1 MGDFSVR
8 AVLSATDKNFASVF
22 GNAVRS
28 VDSLSSKIAGGLGFG
43 VLVGAGQAAFSA
55 VTNGAKGLA
64 ATVLEVGGNFESSM
78 ANVGAISAATGK
90 DLESLEAKAKAVGAS
105 TKFSASEAADG
116 LSYMAMAGWKT
127 EDMIAG
133 MDGIVAL
140 AASSNTDLAAA
151 SDIVTD
157 ALTAFGKTAGD
168 SGRLADIMAAASSNA
183 NTNVTMLG
191 ESFKYVASTA
201 GSMGYSMEDTS
212 VALGLMANSGIKA
225 SQAGT
230 SLRTLLV
237 NMAKPT
243 DAMQGA
249 MDKLGVSLTDAS
261 GKMKPLSAIMGD
273 LRSSFKSLGEEEKA
287 NLAATLAGKEG
298 MSGLLA
304 IVNASE
310 EDYSK
315 LTDAIASSSEGMGA
329 AAEMAEKMQ
338 DTFQGD
344 VTSMKSKWEGFG
356 ITLYDKIQEP
366 ARGVVGTL
374 SGMID
379 DASTYIQNSSLVDD
393 IVGGLSD
400 GLKWLQVNIPKAISA
415 VKPYW
420 DEFTSDV
427 GEIADAAG
435 DAFGAVSKEVGK
447 LDGTG
452 GALKAFKK
460 ACSTA
465 KDVLVGLFK
474 FVEKHADVFAG
485 LIQALPKVVA
495 GFLAFKAIAKVGGII
510 GGIMSMFGG
519 GGGGGGGMGSTILSV
534 GIAVVAVAG
543 AFWIMAQACTA
554 LSTAG
559 TPAMVMMGVMLAAL
573 IGLVV
578 VAALLGPKIQNAGPA
593 LIMLGIA
600 VLICAAAFYVM
611 AMAAN
616 LLAQG
621 GTACE
626 VMFGIMIAGI
636 AGIIAIAGTMGAQ
649 LMQGAIG
656 VLLLGVG
663 LLICA
668 AAMYVMAMAATM
680 LSDGGN
686 QACIMFGVMLV
697 AIVALMAVAAALG
710 PALIIGGVG
719 ALLLGVGLLLA
730 GGGALLAAMALEKI
744 CGQLPTLAESGASGA
759 LAIAEIAGAM
769 GLFATACAASG
780 VAAGALALVLV
791 PFTAALVACA
801 AGAVPLAAALKLVQ
815 SSLKSIKKDA
825 KSTGSSLEEMVT
837 SVDMVKEGLGAIGD
851 KVGGAFDA
859 MVSAFE
865 NSKGKATSS
874 AKALVNGVNSSLK
887 SGVSP
892 ARAAGSAI
900 GNGYASGL
908 RSGAGAAGAA
918 SRALSSAASSALST
932 ARSDAYNNG
941 YWVGQGFANGIRA
954 ALPLVQAASAAMVRT
969 SDATTRNRGQIG
981 SPSRLFR
988 RLGAWM
994 SEGFALGIES
1004 MYNRVE
1010 DASAGLIMTPDIPSM
1025 QGGTLNSNYNYGSG
1039 NGIMVVEVPLSVD
1052 GRKIARAT
1060 ASYTYDEMRTMQ
1072 TRQNRKEGTY

>member
-1 MGDFSVR
+1 MGDFSVK
-8 AVLSATDKNFASVF
+8 AVLSATDKNFGSVF
-22 GNAVRS
+22 GNAVKS
-28 VDSLSSKIAGGLGFG
+28 VDSLSSKIMGGLGFG
-43 VLVGAGQAAFSA
+43 VLAGAGQAAFSA

-78 ANVGAISAATGK
+78 ANVSAISGATGK
-90 DLESLEAKAKAVGAS
+90 DLEDLEAKAKAVGSS

-127 EDMIAG
+127 QDMIAG

-140 AASSNTDLAAA
+140 AASSNTDLAQA

-157 ALTAFGKTAGD
+157 ALTAFGKSAGD
-168 SGRLADIMAAASSNA
+168 SGRLANIMAATSSNA

-201 GSMGYSMEDTS
+201 GAMGYSMEDVS
-212 VALGLMANSGIKA
+212 VALGLMANSNIKA

-243 DAMQGA
+243 DEMQSAMS
-249 MDKLGVSLTDAS
+249 KLGISLTDAS
-261 GKMKPLSAIMGD
+261 GKMKPLSGIMTD
-273 LRSSFKSLGEEEKA
+273 LRSSFKNLNEEEKA

-304 IVNASE
+304 IVGASE
-310 EDYSK
+310 EDYNK
-315 LTDAIASSSEGMGA
+315 LTGAIASSSDGMGT

-400 GLKWLQVNIPKAISA
+400 GLKWLQVNIPKAINT

-435 DAFGAVSKEVGK
+435 EAFGAVSKEVGK

-452 GALKAFKK
+452 GTLKTFKK

-465 KDVLVGLFK
+465 KDALVGLFK

-485 LIQALPKVVA
+485 LIKALPKVVA

-519 GGGGGGGMGSTILSV
+519 GGGGGGIGSTILQV

-543 AFWIMAQACTA
+543 AFWIMAQACAA
-554 LSTAG
+554 LSAAG
-559 TPAMVMMGVMLAAL
+559 TPAMVMMGIMLAAL

-578 VAALLGPKIQNAGPA
+578 VAALLAPKLEGAGPA

-636 AGIIAIAGTMGAQ
+636 AGIIAIAGTMGTQ

-686 QACIMFGVMLV
+686 QACIMFGIMLV

-769 GLFATACAASG
+769 GLFAAACAASG

-815 SSLKSIKKDA
+815 SNLKSIKKDA

-837 SVDMVKEGLGAIGD
+837 SVNMVKEGLSAIGD

-908 RSGAGAAGAA
+908 RSGAGAASAA
-918 SRALSSAASSALST
+918 SRALSSAASSALSS
-932 ARSDAYNNG
+932 ARNDAYNNG

-954 ALPLVQAASAAMVRT
+954 ALPLVQAASAAMVT
-969 SDATTRNRGQIG
+969 ISDTTTRNKGKIG
-981 SPSRLFR
+981 SPSRLFHK
-988 RLGAWM
+988 LGAWM

-1025 QGGTLNSNYNYGSG
+1025 QGGTLNSNYNYGNG
-1039 NGIMVVEVPLSVD
+1039 NGIMVVEVPLNVD
-1052 GRKIARAT
+1052 GRKIAHAT

-1072 TRQNRKEGTY
+1072 TRQNRKEGNY

>member
-1 MGDFSVR
+1 MGDFSVK
-8 AVLSATDKNFASVF
+8 AVLSATDKNFGSVF
-22 GNAVRS
+22 GNAVKS
-28 VDSLSSKIAGGLGFG
+28 VDSLSSKIMGGLGFG
-43 VLVGAGQAAFSA
+43 VLAGAGQAAFSA

-78 ANVGAISAATGK
+78 ANVSAISGATGK
-90 DLESLEAKAKAVGAS
+90 DLEDLEAKAKAVGSS

-127 EDMIAG
+127 QDMIAG

-140 AASSNTDLAAA
+140 AASSNTDLAQA

-157 ALTAFGKTAGD
+157 ALTAFGKSAGD
-168 SGRLADIMAAASSNA
+168 SGRLANIMAATSSNA

-201 GSMGYSMEDTS
+201 GAMGYSMEDVS
-212 VALGLMANSGIKA
+212 VALGLMANSNIKA

-243 DAMQGA
+243 DEMQSAMS
-249 MDKLGVSLTDAS
+249 KLGISLTDAS
-261 GKMKPLSAIMGD
+261 GKMKPLSGIMTD
-273 LRSSFKSLGEEEKA
+273 LRSSFKNLNEEEKA

-304 IVNASE
+304 IVGASE
-310 EDYSK
+310 EDYNK
-315 LTDAIASSSEGMGA
+315 LTGAIASSSDGMGT

-400 GLKWLQVNIPKAISA
+400 GLKWLQVNIPKAINT

-435 DAFGAVSKEVGK
+435 EAFGAVSKEVGK

-452 GALKAFKK
+452 GTLKTFKK

-465 KDVLVGLFK
+465 KDALVGLFK

-485 LIQALPKVVA
+485 LIKALPKVVA

-519 GGGGGGGMGSTILSV
+519 GGGGGGIGSTILQV

-543 AFWIMAQACTA
+543 AFWIMAQACAA
-554 LSTAG
+554 LSAAG

-578 VAALLGPKIQNAGPA
+578 VAALLAPKLEGAGPA

-636 AGIIAIAGTMGAQ
+636 AGIIAIAGTMGTQ

-686 QACIMFGVMLV
+686 QACIMFGIMLV

-769 GLFATACAASG
+769 GLFAAACAASG

-815 SSLKSIKKDA
+815 SNLKSIKKDA

-837 SVDMVKEGLGAIGD
+837 SVNMVKEGLSAIGD

-908 RSGAGAAGAA
+908 RSGAGAASAA
-918 SRALSSAASSALST
+918 SRALSSAASSALSS
-932 ARSDAYNNG
+932 ARNDAYNNG

-954 ALPLVQAASAAMVRT
+954 ALPLVQAASAAMVT
-969 SDATTRNRGQIG
+969 ISDTTTRNKGKIG
-981 SPSRLFR
+981 SPSRLFHK
-988 RLGAWM
+988 LGAWM

-1025 QGGTLNSNYNYGSG
+1025 QGGTLNSNYNYGNG
-1039 NGIMVVEVPLSVD
+1039 NGIMVVEVPLNVD
-1052 GRKIARAT
+1052 GRKIAHAT

-1072 TRQNRKEGTY
+1072 TRQNRKEGNY

>member
-1 MGDFSVR
+1 MGDFSVK
-8 AVLSATDKNFASVF
+8 AVLSATDKNFGSVF
-22 GNAVRS
+22 GNAVKS
-28 VDSLSSKIAGGLGFG
+28 VDSLSSKIMGGLGFG
-43 VLVGAGQAAFSA
+43 VLAGAGQAAFSA

-78 ANVGAISAATGK
+78 ANVSAISGATGK
-90 DLESLEAKAKAVGAS
+90 DLEDLEAKAKAVGSS

-127 EDMIAG
+127 QDMIAG

-140 AASSNTDLAAA
+140 AASSNTDLAQA

-157 ALTAFGKTAGD
+157 ALTAFGKSAGD
-168 SGRLADIMAAASSNA
+168 SGRLADIMAATSSNA

-249 MDKLGVSLTDAS
+249 MEKLGISLTDAS
-261 GKMKPLSAIMGD
+261 GNMKPLNAIMGD
-273 LRSSFKSLGEEEKA
+273 LRSSFKSLNNEEKA

-310 EDYSK
+310 EDYNK
-315 LTDAIASSSEGMGA
+315 LTDAIASSSDGMGA

-379 DASTYIQNSSLVDD
+379 DASSYIQNSSLVDD
-393 IVGGLSD
+393 IVGGISD
-400 GLKWLQVNIPKAISA
+400 GLKWLQVNIPKAINT

-435 DAFGAVSKEVGK
+435 EAFGAVSKEVGK

-452 GALKAFKK
+452 GTLKTFKK

-485 LIQALPKVVA
+485 LIKALPKVVA

-519 GGGGGGGMGSTILSV
+519 GGGGGGVGSTILQV

-554 LSTAG
+554 LSAAG
-559 TPAMVMMGVMLAAL
+559 APAMVMMGVMLAAL

-578 VAALLGPKIQNAGPA
+578 VAALLAPKIQDAGPA

-600 VLICAAAFYVM
+600 VLIVAAAFYVM

-636 AGIIAIAGTMGAQ
+636 AGIIAIAGTMGTQ

-769 GLFATACAASG
+769 GLFAAACAASG

-837 SVDMVKEGLGAIGD
+837 SVNMVKEGLSAIGD

-887 SGVSP
+887 GGVSP
-892 ARAAGSAI
+892 ARAAGSAV

-908 RSGAGAAGAA
+908 RSGAGAASAA
-918 SRALSSAASSALST
+918 SRALSSAASSALSS

-954 ALPLVQAASAAMVRT
+954 ALPLVQAASAAMVT
-969 SDATTRNRGQIG
+969 ISDTTTRKKGYIG
-981 SPSRLFR
+981 SPSRLFHK
-988 RLGAWM
+988 LGAWM

-1025 QGGTLNSNYNYGSG
+1025 QGGTLNSNYNYGNG
-1039 NGIMVVEVPLSVD
+1039 NGIMVVEVPLNVD
-1052 GRKIARAT
+1052 GRKIAHAT

-1072 TRQNRKEGTY
+1072 TRQNRKEGNY

>member
-8 AVLSATDKNFASVF
+8 AVLSATDKNFGSVF
-22 GNAVRS
+22 GNAVKS

-78 ANVGAISAATGK
+78 ANVSAISGATGK
-90 DLESLEAKAKAVGAS
+90 DLESLEEKAKAVGKS

-127 EDMIAG
+127 QDMIAG

-140 AASSNTDLAAA
+140 AASSNTDLAQA

-157 ALTAFGKTAGD
+157 ALTAFGKSAGD
-168 SGRLADIMAAASSNA
+168 SGRLADIMAATSSNA

-249 MDKLGVSLTDAS
+249 MEKLGISLTDAS
-261 GKMKPLSAIMGD
+261 GNMKPLNAIMGD
-273 LRSSFKSLGEEEKA
+273 LRSSFKSLSNEEKA

-310 EDYSK
+310 EDYNK
-315 LTDAIASSSEGMGA
+315 LTDAIASSSDGMGA

-379 DASTYIQNSSLVDD
+379 DASAYIQNSSLVDD
-393 IVGGLSD
+393 IVGGISD
-400 GLKWLQVNIPKAISA
+400 GLKWLQVNIPKAINT

-420 DEFTSDV
+420 GEFTSDV

-435 DAFGAVSKEVGK
+435 EAFGAVSKEVGK

-452 GALKAFKK
+452 GTLKTFKK
-460 ACSTA
+460 ACSMT

-485 LIQALPKVVA
+485 LIKALPKVVA

-519 GGGGGGGMGSTILSV
+519 GGGGGGGIGSTILQV
-534 GIAVVAVAG
+534 GIAVAAVAG

-554 LSTAG
+554 LSSAG

-573 IGLVV
+573 IGLVA
-578 VAALLGPKIQNAGPA
+578 VAALLAPKMEGAGPT
-593 LIMLGIA
+593 LLMLGVT

-686 QACIMFGVMLV
+686 QACIMFGIMLV

-769 GLFATACAASG
+769 GLFAAACAASG

-837 SVDMVKEGLGAIGD
+837 SVNMVKEGLSAIGD

-887 SGVSP
+887 GGVSP
-892 ARAAGSAI
+892 ARAAGSAV

-908 RSGAGAAGAA
+908 RSGAGAASAA
-918 SRALSSAASSALST
+918 SRALSSAASSALSS
-932 ARSDAYNNG
+932 ARNDAYNNG

-954 ALPLVQAASAAMVRT
+954 ALPLVQSAAAAMVRT
-969 SDATTRNRGQIG
+969 SDATTRNRGKIG
-981 SPSRLFR
+981 SPSRLFHK
-988 RLGAWM
+988 LGAWM

-1025 QGGTLNSNYNYGSG
+1025 QGGSLNSNYNYGNG
-1039 NGIMVVEVPLSVD
+1039 NGIMVVEVPLNVD
-1052 GRKIARAT
+1052 GRKIAHAT

-1072 TRQNRKEGTY
+1072 TRQNRKEGNY

>member
-1 MGDFSVR
+1 MGDFSVK
-8 AVLSATDKNFASVF
+8 AVLSATDKNFGSVF
-22 GNAVRS
+22 GNAVKS
-28 VDSLSSKIAGGLGFG
+28 VDSLSSKIMGGLGFG
-43 VLVGAGQAAFSA
+43 VLAGAGQAAFSA

-78 ANVGAISAATGK
+78 ANVSAISGATGK
-90 DLESLEAKAKAVGAS
+90 DLEDLEAKAKAVGSS

-127 EDMIAG
+127 QDMIAG

-140 AASSNTDLAAA
+140 AASSNTDLAQA

-157 ALTAFGKTAGD
+157 ALTAFGKSAGD
-168 SGRLADIMAAASSNA
+168 SGRLANIMAATSSNA

-201 GSMGYSMEDTS
+201 GAMGYSMEDVS
-212 VALGLMANSGIKA
+212 VALGLMANSNIKA

-243 DAMQGA
+243 DEMQSAMS
-249 MDKLGVSLTDAS
+249 KLGISLTDAS
-261 GKMKPLSAIMGD
+261 GKMKPLSGIMTD
-273 LRSSFKSLGEEEKA
+273 LRSSFKNLNEEEKA

-304 IVNASE
+304 IVGASE
-310 EDYSK
+310 EDYNK
-315 LTDAIASSSEGMGA
+315 LTGAIASSSDGMGT

-400 GLKWLQVNIPKAISA
+400 GLKWLQVNIPKAINT

-435 DAFGAVSKEVGK
+435 EAFGAVSKEVGK

-452 GALKAFKK
+452 GTLKTFKK

-465 KDVLVGLFK
+465 KDALVGLFK

-485 LIQALPKVVA
+485 LIKALPKVVA

-519 GGGGGGGMGSTILSV
+519 GGGGGGIGSTILQV

-543 AFWIMAQACTA
+543 AFWIMAQACAA
-554 LSTAG
+554 LSAAG

-578 VAALLGPKIQNAGPA
+578 VAALLAPKLEGAGPA

-636 AGIIAIAGTMGAQ
+636 AGIIAIAGTMGTQ

-668 AAMYVMAMAATM
+668 AAMYVMAMAAAM

-686 QACIMFGVMLV
+686 QACIMFGIMLV

-769 GLFATACAASG
+769 GLFAAACAASG

-837 SVDMVKEGLGAIGD
+837 SVNMVKEGLSAIGD

-874 AKALVNGVNSSLK
+874 AKALVNGVNGSLK

-908 RSGAGAAGAA
+908 RSGAGAASAA
-918 SRALSSAASSALST
+918 SRALSSAASSALSS
-932 ARSDAYNNG
+932 ARNDAYNNG

-954 ALPLVQAASAAMVRT
+954 ALPLVQAASAAMVT
-969 SDATTRNRGQIG
+969 ISDTTTRNKGKIG
-981 SPSRLFR
+981 SPSRLFHK
-988 RLGAWM
+988 LGAWM

-1025 QGGTLNSNYNYGSG
+1025 QGGTLNSNYNYGNG
-1039 NGIMVVEVPLSVD
+1039 NGIMVVEVPLNVD
-1052 GRKIARAT
+1052 GRKIAHAT

-1072 TRQNRKEGTY
+1072 TRQNRKEGNY

>member
-1 MGDFSVR
+1 
-8 AVLSATDKNFASVF
+8 
-22 GNAVRS
+22 
-28 VDSLSSKIAGGLGFG
+28 
-43 VLVGAGQAAFSA
+43 
-55 VTNGAKGLA
+55 
-64 ATVLEVGGNFESSM
+64 
-78 ANVGAISAATGK
+78 
-90 DLESLEAKAKAVGAS
+90 
-105 TKFSASEAADG
+105 
-116 LSYMAMAGWKT
+116 
-127 EDMIAG
+127 
-133 MDGIVAL
+133 
-140 AASSNTDLAAA
+140 
-151 SDIVTD
+151 
-157 ALTAFGKTAGD
+157 
-168 SGRLADIMAAASSNA
+168 
-183 NTNVTMLG
+183 MLG
-191 ESFKYVASTA
+191 ESFKYIASTA

-243 DAMQGA
+243 DAMQNA
-249 MDKLGVSLTDAS
+249 MEKLGVSLTDAS
-261 GKMKPLSAIMGD
+261 GNMKPLNAVMGD
-273 LRSSFKSLGEEEKA
+273 LRSSFKSLNNEEKA

-310 EDYSK
+310 EDYNK
-315 LTDAIASSSEGMGA
+315 LTDAIASSSDGMGA

-374 SGMID
+374 SSMID
-379 DASTYIQNSSLVDD
+379 DASAYIQNSSLVDD

-400 GLKWLQVNIPKAISA
+400 GLKWLQVNIPKAINA

-435 DAFGAVSKEVGK
+435 EAFGAVSKEVGK

-452 GALKAFKK
+452 GTLKNFKK
-460 ACSTA
+460 ACSTV

-485 LIQALPKVVA
+485 LIKALPKVVA

-519 GGGGGGGMGSTILSV
+519 GGGGGGGIGSTILQV

-543 AFWIMAQACTA
+543 AFWIMAQACTV

-578 VAALLGPKIQNAGPA
+578 VAALLAPKMQEAGPA

-636 AGIIAIAGTMGAQ
+636 AGIIAIAGTMGTQ

-686 QACIMFGVMLV
+686 QACIMFGIMLV

-769 GLFATACAASG
+769 TLFAAACAAAG

-837 SVDMVKEGLGAIGD
+837 SVNMVKEGLSAIGD
-851 KVGGAFDA
+851 KVGSAFDA

-887 SGVSP
+887 GGVSP

-908 RSGAGAAGAA
+908 RSGTGAASAA
-918 SRALSSAASSALST
+918 SRALSSAASSALSS
-932 ARSDAYNNG
+932 ARNDAYNNG

-954 ALPLVQAASAAMVRT
+954 ALPLVQAASAAMVRV
-969 SDATTRNRGQIG
+969 SDNTTRNKGRIG
-981 SPSRLFR
+981 SPSRLFHK
-988 RLGAWM
+988 LGAWM

-1025 QGGTLNSNYNYGSG
+1025 QGGTLNSNYNYGNG
-1039 NGIMVVEVPLSVD
+1039 NGIMVVEVPLNVD
-1052 GRKIARAT
+1052 GRKIAHAT

-1072 TRQNRKEGTY
+1072 TRQNRKEGNY

>member
-1 MGDFSVR
+1 MGDFSVK
-8 AVLSATDKNFASVF
+8 AVLSATDKNFGSVF
-22 GNAVRS
+22 GNAVKS
-28 VDSLSSKIAGGLGFG
+28 VDSLSSKIMGGLGFG
-43 VLVGAGQAAFSA
+43 VLAGAGQAAFSA

-78 ANVGAISAATGK
+78 ANVSAISGATGK
-90 DLESLEAKAKAVGAS
+90 DLEDLEAKAKAVGSS

-127 EDMIAG
+127 QDMIAG

-140 AASSNTDLAAA
+140 AASSNTDLAQA

-157 ALTAFGKTAGD
+157 ALTAFGKSAGD
-168 SGRLADIMAAASSNA
+168 SGRLANIMAATSSNA

-201 GSMGYSMEDTS
+201 GAMGYSMEDVS
-212 VALGLMANSGIKA
+212 VALGLMANSNIKA

-243 DAMQGA
+243 DEMQSAMS
-249 MDKLGVSLTDAS
+249 KLGISLTDAS
-261 GKMKPLSAIMGD
+261 GKMKPLSGIMTD
-273 LRSSFKSLGEEEKA
+273 LRSSFKNLNEEEKA

-304 IVNASE
+304 IVGASE
-310 EDYSK
+310 EDYNK
-315 LTDAIASSSEGMGA
+315 LTGAIASSSDGMGT

-400 GLKWLQVNIPKAISA
+400 GLKWLQVNIPKAINT

-435 DAFGAVSKEVGK
+435 EAFGAVSKEVGK

-452 GALKAFKK
+452 GTLKTFKK

-465 KDVLVGLFK
+465 KDALVGLFK

-485 LIQALPKVVA
+485 LIKALPKVVA

-519 GGGGGGGMGSTILSV
+519 GGGGGGIGSTILQV

-543 AFWIMAQACTA
+543 AFWIMAQACAA
-554 LSTAG
+554 LSAAG

-578 VAALLGPKIQNAGPA
+578 VAALLAPKLEGAGPA

-636 AGIIAIAGTMGAQ
+636 AGIIAIAGTMGTQ

-686 QACIMFGVMLV
+686 QACIMFGIMLV

-769 GLFATACAASG
+769 GLFAAACAASG

-837 SVDMVKEGLGAIGD
+837 SVNMVKEGLSAIGD

-874 AKALVNGVNSSLK
+874 AKALVNGVSSSLK

-892 ARAAGSAI
+892 ARAAGSAV
-900 GNGYASGL
+900 GNGYAAGL
-908 RSGAGAAGAA
+908 RSAVGSAGSA
-918 SRALSSAASSALST
+918 SRALSSAASSALSS
-932 ARSDAYNNG
+932 ARNDAYNNG

-954 ALPLVQAASAAMVRT
+954 ALPLVQAASAAMVT
-969 SDATTRNRGQIG
+969 ISDTTTRNKGKIG
-981 SPSRLFR
+981 SPSRLFHK
-988 RLGAWM
+988 LGAWM

-1025 QGGTLNSNYNYGSG
+1025 QGGTLNSNYNYGNG
-1039 NGIMVVEVPLSVD
+1039 NGIMVVEVPLNVD
-1052 GRKIARAT
+1052 GRKIAHAT

-1072 TRQNRKEGTY
+1072 TRQNRKEGNY